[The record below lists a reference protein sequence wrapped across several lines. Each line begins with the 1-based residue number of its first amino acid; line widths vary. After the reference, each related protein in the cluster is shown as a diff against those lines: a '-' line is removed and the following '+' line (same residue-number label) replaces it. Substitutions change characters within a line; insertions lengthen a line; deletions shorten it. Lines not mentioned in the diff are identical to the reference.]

1 MNFTQ
6 IGYQSALID
15 LGIVKEAAIPGGRII
30 SRVANRVKGVFTR
43 SPKQLLPMGGHN
55 PGPMI
60 HGLPGDESAVKA
72 LRSEFNAAQ
81 PFVEAPKTLKGPKVD
96 RSKIPDP
103 PAPIVP
109 PAPKNPV
116 APEAPAMTPPQNEA
130 AGGLLA
136 KIRRNPVKSVGI
148 AGAGAGGLGYVM
160 GQGAQ
165 QQKQPMQQYGQ
176 PQQMY

>member
-6 IGYQSALID
+6 IGYQSALVD
-15 LGIVKEAAIPGGRII
+15 LGIVKESAATAAAAAP
-30 SRVANRVKGVFTR
+30 VKGLLSRAGTAIKGLFTR
-43 SPKQLLPMGGHN
+43 
-55 PGPMI
+55 
-60 HGLPGDESAVKA
+60 
-72 LRSEFNAAQ
+72 
-81 PFVEAPKTLKGPKVD
+81 T
-96 RSKIPDP
+96 
-103 PAPIVP
+103 PAPEKFEVLGATRAGDRAMDRAGAGLKPRKARATPMAQGYESIERDIIKKSRKPVAP

-165 QQKQPMQQYGQ
+165 KQEQPMQQYGQ
-176 PQQMY
+176 PPMMY

>member
-15 LGIVKEAAIPGGRII
+15 LGIIKESAA
-30 SRVANRVKGVFTR
+30 VAAAAAPVKGILSRAANKVKGLFTR
-43 SPKQLLPMGGHN
+43 TPAPEKFEVLGATRAGDRAMDRAGAGLTPRKN
-55 PGPMI
+55 PTAQGY
-60 HGLPGDESAVKA
+60 ESAERDIMKKSRKPVA
-72 LRSEFNAAQ
+72 
-81 PFVEAPKTLKGPKVD
+81 
-96 RSKIPDP
+96 
-103 PAPIVP
+103 P

-165 QQKQPMQQYGQ
+165 QQEQPMQQYGQ
-176 PQQMY
+176 PPQMY